1 MPIDKNK
8 LKGMLF
14 GAFYGDAYSLG
25 GHWVYDTNE
34 LLNANLNLDECNNP
48 LSSYHPTKVKGDFT
62 HYGDQMLW
70 LLESLATEQKFS
82 LIDFGNTW
90 NNNMKEY
97 KGYIDGASNHTLEKL
112 ANEKNYFACG
122 SLSSDL
128 SAVSRI
134 FPLIVNYHN
143 EPDEMQEAIKLH
155 TILTHM
161 NKDLIQSG
169 NFFGELALALLR
181 GGDLEKSIEAS
192 YKHFGENIISWVEQA
207 KEVLHLPAKEAIAK
221 LGQACSANG
230 AFASTIYILLKYHNN
245 FNDALRENMLAGGE
259 SAARGM
265 LIGGLLGII
274 HNEDVLNTPSKKQI
288 NKNYEIEELLKKII

>member
-1 MPIDKNK
+1 
-8 LKGMLF
+8 
-14 GAFYGDAYSLG
+14 
-25 GHWVYDTNE
+25 
-34 LLNANLNLDECNNP
+34 
-48 LSSYHPTKVKGDFT
+48 
-62 HYGDQMLW
+62 
-70 LLESLATEQKFS
+70 
-82 LIDFGNTW
+82 
-90 NNNMKEY
+90 
-97 KGYIDGASNHTLEKL
+97 
-112 ANEKNYFACG
+112 
-122 SLSSDL
+122 
-128 SAVSRI
+128 
-134 FPLIVNYHN
+134 
-143 EPDEMQEAIKLH
+143 MQEAIKLH

-288 NKNYEIEELLKKII
+288 NNNYEIEELLKKII